1 MLSTDLGSGLLV
13 GSSGIL
19 GPIWQRTLLPWSDIL
34 LTADRSDGQADYQ
47 LDLADRE
54 SINSLVHSMPPLDY
68 VVINAGLDSK
78 LQGGLGSG
86 AGQVFDQELWRA
98 FFDINVIGAAALIE
112 GLVPRLK
119 PNATVI
125 TIGSIYGVV
134 SPRIDVYNADASGT
148 LFFKHPAYGASK
160 AALLNLMRQYAVR
173 YSGKVSFNML
183 TLGVVGGNQ
192 PEVFK
197 SRMPSHIPTGSF
209 LNREDLGK
217 HLEQLI
223 RSKGPHFTGQNLII
237 DGGYTL
243 W

>member
-1 MLSTDLGSGLLV
+1 MPSTDLGSGLLV

-19 GPIWQRTLLPWSDIL
+19 GPIWLRTLLPWSDSL
-34 LTADRSDGQADYQ
+34 LTADKSDTQATYQ
-47 LDLADRE
+47 VDLADTE
-54 SINSLVHSMPPLDY
+54 SIKSLVSRMPPLDY

-78 LQGGLGSG
+78 LQGGLGPG
-86 AGQVFDQELWRA
+86 AGDVFDQELWRA

-112 GLVPRLK
+112 GLAPRLK

-134 SPRIDVYNADASGT
+134 SPRIDVYNEDASET
-148 LFFKHPAYGASK
+148 LFYKHPAYGASK
-160 AALLNLMRQYAVR
+160 AALMNMMRQYAVR
-173 YSGKVSFNML
+173 YSGRVSFNML
-183 TLGVVGGNQ
+183 TLGVVGGDQ

-197 SRMPSHIPTGSF
+197 SRMPSQIPTGSF
-209 LNREDLGK
+209 LNRDDLGK

-223 RSKGPHFTGQNLII
+223 RYKGPHFTGQNLII